1 MAPGELQRLGSFTY
15 GSETNPFAV
24 SIENNVDGDRDQ
36 IRPKTTEFVRI
47 DSRTYQLQSS
57 GSMTFMG
64 NGQVQVQVQG
74 QQQVQGPYTLTTRV
88 ARTGTGLGQELDSRL
103 NFDGIEYLLNLT
115 ARPAADSTAAAAGGV
130 NLSGSLN
137 GKQLAGNLDP
147 TKSTNEWKV
156 DNSTQA
162 NYTSDTPKKAT
173 MSYNGEPTS
182 DLPIQGLV
190 LSSVAAMAPSSDE
203 ACIVASNHSGA
214 LSQVRAVARR

>member
-1 MAPGELQRLGSFTY
+1 MAPVDLQLLGKFDY

-24 SIENNVDGDRDQ
+24 SIENNVDGDRDE
-36 IRPKTTEFVRI
+36 IRPKTTELNR
-47 DSRTYQLQSS
+47 SPGSPTYRLQSS
-57 GSMTFMG
+57 GSITLMG
-64 NGQVQVQVQG
+64 TGQRTG
-74 QQQVQGPYTLTTRV
+74 QPQVQGPYTLTTRV
-88 ARTGTGLGQELDSRL
+88 ARTRTGLGQELESRL
-103 NFDGIEYLLNLT
+103 NFDGIEYLLNIT

-137 GKQLAGNLDP
+137 GKQLAGNLDT
-147 TKSTNEWKV
+147 TKLTNEWKV